1 MIDQISVTSLS
12 LHVINTCL
20 QIYVSV
26 LHVLRNGQNE
36 VFSYVYLSHNE
47 VFGLL
52 LIWLISSFAKVN
64 NMK

>member
-12 LHVINTCL
+12 LHVINICL

-36 VFSYVYLSHNE
+36 VFSYVYLSLNE